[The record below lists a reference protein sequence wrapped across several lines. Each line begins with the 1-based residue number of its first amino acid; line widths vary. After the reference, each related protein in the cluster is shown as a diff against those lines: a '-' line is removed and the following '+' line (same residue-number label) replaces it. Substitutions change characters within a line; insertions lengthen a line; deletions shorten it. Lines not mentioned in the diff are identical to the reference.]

1 MNSINRIL
9 ENPKPFLD
17 NLFQDLKELKIDVEN
32 FELDHICYRV
42 ETQERY
48 NELKNLMLEISS
60 LLSETLISNRPIST
74 FKLFEPITY
83 LNRDIWV
90 IEIPA
95 PKEGSFYLEGFEHA
109 EFVIDQNLESFM
121 NLYPNIEFNT
131 KSITKPLNPE
141 VGVKMEKSNVK
152 FHELSLEMVCE
163 IEDQQ

>member
-1 MNSINRIL
+1 MNSINKIL

-42 ETQERY
+42 ETVERY
-48 NELKNLMLEISS
+48 TELKTLMTEIST
-60 LLSETLISNRPIST
+60 LISENLISNRPIST

-109 EFVIDQNLESFM
+109 EFVIDQQLDSFM
-121 NLYPNIEFNT
+121 DLYPNIEFNT

-141 VGVKMEKSNVK
+141 INQ
-152 FHELSLEMVCE
+152 SLFGFSFPKLIHYSGIF
-163 IEDQQ
+163 IE